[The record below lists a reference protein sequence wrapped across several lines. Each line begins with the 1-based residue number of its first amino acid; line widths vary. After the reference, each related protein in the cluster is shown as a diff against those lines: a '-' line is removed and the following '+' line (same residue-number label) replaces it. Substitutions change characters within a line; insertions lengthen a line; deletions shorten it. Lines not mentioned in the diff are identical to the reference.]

1 LGISCGTEKLDG
13 LKTENKLLYRLKE
26 LAHLYPDNLAI
37 RLYNSSTNIQEVTYG
52 GLYSKAISVSNTLA
66 NKYRLPSGEGVGI
79 FLDTSLSALAS
90 IYGIWLARGFIV
102 SLPLP
107 THKNDLDSYL
117 SRLRIILDQTKLRF
131 IIVSK
136 ANERILSKLNLKI
149 TLIQRDQVIKQ
160 NKTSVNN
167 KYENINN
174 NVSIIQYTSGST
186 SSPKGVQLSHDAV
199 ISNIESITKCLNI
212 NNKSK
217 ALGWLPLSHDMG
229 LIGTVLLP
237 IHSKCEVTLI
247 PPISF
252 MLNPKIWV
260 QLLSKYKITVTIGPN
275 FAYALCAHKFPDEL
289 LKSIDLSSLEHC
301 LVGSE
306 PVKSKTLVDFIR
318 KFKKVGLR
326 TESLHPCY
334 GLAENVVA
342 VSIFKQ
348 DGTFIEEAHPA
359 SSGNGKQNRFVS
371 MGKPLRGIEVTILD
385 DSGKLLSDNQ
395 LGEIAIKGQSLMSGY
410 VGEKP
415 EYTFTKDGWYLTGD
429 LGWKSKGQLYIA
441 GRKTDLIIRSG
452 VNYYAHD
459 IENALNDLE
468 GVRQGGV
475 ACFGIT
481 DDEIGTER
489 IIIWAEIN
497 LSRKTSK
504 SELENKINNRVFKR
518 FGFKPD
524 EIEISHRR
532 IIPKTSSGKIRRFH
546 CKEYYLNSREPAY

>member
-1 LGISCGTEKLDG
+1 MGIPCGAEKLDG

-26 LAHLYPDNLAI
+26 LAHLYPDDLAI

-52 GLYSKAISVSNTLA
+52 GLYSKAISVSDTLT

-79 FLDTSLSALAS
+79 FLDTSLSAIVS
-90 IYGIWLARGFIV
+90 IYGIWLAHGFIV

-107 THKNDLDSYL
+107 THKNDLDFYL
-117 SRLRIILDQTKLRF
+117 SRLRMILDQTNLRF

-136 ANERILSKLNLKI
+136 ANERILNKLNLKM
-149 TLIQRDQVIKQ
+149 TVIQRDQIVKQ

-167 KYENINN
+167 KYVNINSD

-199 ISNIESITKCLNI
+199 VSNIESITECLNI

-237 IHSKCEVTLI
+237 IYSRCEVNLI
-247 PPISF
+247 PPINF
-252 MLNPKIWV
+252 MLNPKIWI

-275 FAYALCAHKFPDEL
+275 FAYALCAHKFPEEL
-289 LKSIDLSSLEHC
+289 LETIDLSSLEHC

-306 PVKSKTLVDFIR
+306 PVKSRTLVDFIR
-318 KFKKVGLR
+318 KFEKAGLR
-326 TESLHPCY
+326 TESLRPCY

-348 DGTFIEEAHPA
+348 DCTFIEEAHPA
-359 SSGNGKQNRFVS
+359 SSGNGRQNRFIS

-385 DSGKLLSDNQ
+385 DFGKSLSENQ
-395 LGEIAIKGQSLMSGY
+395 LGEIAIKGHSLMRGY
-410 VGEKP
+410 VGQNP

-429 LGWKSKGQLYIA
+429 LGWKTNGQLYIA
-441 GRKTDLIIRSG
+441 GRKSDLIIRGG

-475 ACFGIT
+475 ACFSIT

-489 IIIWAEIN
+489 IIIWVEIY

-504 SELENKINNRVFKR
+504 PELENEINNRVFKR

-524 EIEISHRR
+524 EIEISHHR

-546 CKEYYLNSREPAY
+546 CKEYYLNFLRP

>member
-1 LGISCGTEKLDG
+1 MEISCGAEKLDG
-13 LKTENKLLYRLKE
+13 LKAENKLLYRLKE
-26 LAHLYPDNLAI
+26 LAHCYPDDLAV

-52 GLYSKAISVSNTLA
+52 ELYRKATSVSDTLT
-66 NKYRLPSGEGVGI
+66 NKHRLPSGEGVGI
-79 FLDTSLSALAS
+79 FLDTSLSAIAS

-107 THKNDLDSYL
+107 IRKNDLDSYL
-117 SRLRIILDQTKLRF
+117 SRLRIILDQTNLRF

-136 ANERILSKLNLKI
+136 ANERMLSKLNLKMTVI
-149 TLIQRDQVIKQ
+149 RRDQIVKQ
-160 NKTSVNN
+160 NKTSVNK
-167 KYENINN
+167 KYVNINSD

-199 ISNIESITKCLNI
+199 ISNIESITECLNI

-237 IHSKCEVTLI
+237 IYSKCEATLI

-252 MLNPKIWV
+252 VLNPKIWM

-275 FAYALCAHKFPDEL
+275 FAYALCAHKFPEEL
-289 LKSIDLSSLEHC
+289 LETIDLSSLKHC

-326 TESLHPCY
+326 AESLRPCY

-348 DGTFIEEAHPA
+348 DCAFIEESHPV
-359 SSGNGKQNRFVS
+359 SNRNGSQNQFVS
-371 MGKPLRGIEVTILD
+371 MGKPLQGIEVTIMD
-385 DSGKLLSDNQ
+385 NSGKLLSDNQ
-395 LGEIAIKGQSLMSGY
+395 LGEIAIKGHSLMRGY
-410 VGEKP
+410 VGINTED
-415 EYTFTKDGWYLTGD
+415 TFTRDGWYLTGD

-524 EIEISHRR
+524 EIEISQHR

-546 CKEYYLNSREPAY
+546 CQEYYLNSLRP

>member
-1 LGISCGTEKLDG
+1 MGIPCGAEKLDG

-26 LAHLYPDNLAI
+26 LAHLYPDDLAI

-52 GLYSKAISVSNTLA
+52 GLYSKAISVSGTLI

-79 FLDTSLSALAS
+79 FLDTSLSAIVS
-90 IYGIWLARGFIV
+90 IYGIWLAGGIVV

-107 THKNDLDSYL
+107 TRKNDLDFYL
-117 SRLRIILDQTKLRF
+117 SRLRIILDQTNLRF

-136 ANERILSKLNLKI
+136 ANERILNKLNLKM
-149 TLIQRDQVIKQ
+149 TVIQRDQIVKQ

-167 KYENINN
+167 KYVNINSN
-174 NVSIIQYTSGST
+174 NISIIQYTSGST

-199 ISNIESITKCLNI
+199 VSNIESITECLNI

-237 IHSKCEVTLI
+237 IYSRCEVNLI

-275 FAYALCAHKFPDEL
+275 FAYALCAHKFPEEL

-306 PVKSKTLVDFIR
+306 PVKSKTLEDFIR
-318 KFKKVGLR
+318 KFKKAGLR
-326 TESLHPCY
+326 VESLRPCY

-348 DGTFIEEAHPA
+348 DCTFIEKPHPV
-359 SSGNGKQNRFVS
+359 SNGNGSQNQFVS
-371 MGKPLRGIEVTILD
+371 MGKPLRDIEVTILD
-385 DSGKLLSDNQ
+385 DFGKSLSENQ
-395 LGEIAIKGQSLMSGY
+395 LGEIAIKGHSLMSGY

-489 IIIWAEIN
+489 IIIWVEIY
-497 LSRKTSK
+497 LSRKTNK
-504 SELENKINNRVFKR
+504 SELERKISDRVFQH
-518 FGFKPD
+518 FGFEPD
-524 EIEISHRR
+524 EIEVFQRR

-546 CKEYYLNSREPAY
+546 CKEYYLNFLRP